1 MIIHSFLNLHQ
12 RLLQKQTSFGFFV
25 ITILLFAL
33 GDGIFSYQIPIWL
46 ESVFHDVALVGIV
59 LSSSSLIGFLCDL
72 TFPTLFSKRD
82 YRFFFAL
89 TFIIALATQLI
100 GLLSSSWLAA
110 FSVMA
115 MWGVYYELFLF
126 GLYHYLHT
134 EIEPSQHA
142 SGWGI
147 TEALRSLALVS
158 SPLLASMLFVLDIDP
173 FRISSVFFSISLL
186 ISLFI
191 YFRNRQQTKKILPN
205 PNKTFSFATFRVW
218 STFLGKIWPVY
229 LFFFCLIMVDATI
242 WSVGIFF
249 AEELRQISP
258 LGAFF
263 VPAYIVPTLLAPLFA
278 GKLAKHFGKKRSAFM
293 IAVPLSLTLFIGHWA
308 LHSPLW
314 HVGVMALAGCFAGL
328 ILTESEAIFE
338 DYVARLHRFSSEM
351 IGLVR
356 SASSLGYIIGP
367 LVAGMLAEFLGIVRT
382 LAVIGLL
389 PGIAGVFAF
398 FKMRGKTR
406 LPQQQLEQISAY

>member
-1 MIIHSFLNLHQ
+1 MPLCKLLSFHQ
-12 RLLQKQTSFGFFV
+12 HLRQKQTSFKFFIV
-25 ITILLFAL
+25 TVLLFAL
-33 GDGIFSYQIPIWL
+33 GDGVFSYQVPIWL
-46 ESVFHDVALVGIV
+46 EAVFHDVALVGIV
-59 LSSSSLIGFLCDL
+59 MSSSSLVGFLCDL
-72 TFPTLFSKRD
+72 SFPTLFAKRD
-82 YRFFFAL
+82 YRFFFVF
-89 TFIIALATQLI
+89 TFIIALSTQLL
-100 GLLSSSWLAA
+100 GLLSTSWLVAILI
-110 FSVMA
+110 MA
-115 MWGVYYELFLF
+115 LWGAYYELFLF

-147 TEALRSLALVS
+147 TEALRSLALVA
-158 SPLLASMLFVLDIDP
+158 SPLLVSMLFVLRIDP
-173 FRISSVFFSISLL
+173 FRLSSVFFGLSLL
-186 ISLFI
+186 ITLFMYI
-191 YFRNRQQTKKILPN
+191 RNRKQSAKSTHDPDKAL
-205 PNKTFSFATFRVW
+205 TFVTFRVW
-218 STFLGKIWPVY
+218 SAFLGKIWPIY

-278 GKLAKHFGKKRSAFM
+278 SKLARRLGKKRSAFM
-293 IAVPLSLTLFIGHWA
+293 IAIPLSLTLFIGHWV

-367 LVAGMLAEFLGIVRT
+367 LVAGSLAEVLGVERT

-389 PGIAGVFAF
+389 PGIAGIFAY

-406 LPQQQLEQISAY
+406 LPQQQLEEISAY

>member
-1 MIIHSFLNLHQ
+1 MPLGKLLSFHQ
-12 RLLQKQTSFGFFV
+12 NFRQKQTSFRFFIV
-25 ITILLFAL
+25 TVLLFAL
-33 GDGIFSYQIPIWL
+33 GDGAFSYQVPIWL

-59 LSSSSLIGFLCDL
+59 MSSSSLVGFLCDL
-72 TFPTLFSKRD
+72 SFPTLFAKRD

-89 TFIIALATQLI
+89 TLIVALSTQLF
-100 GLLSSSWLAA
+100 GLLSSSWLVAII
-110 FSVMA
+110 VMA
-115 MWGVYYELFLF
+115 LWGVYYELFVF

-147 TEALRSLALVS
+147 TEAVRATALVT
-158 SPLLASMLFVLDIDP
+158 SPLIVSLFLFLQLDP
-173 FRISSVFFSISLL
+173 FILSGLLFGISLMISLL
-186 ISLFI
+186 FFFTNKQHIVKITGES
-191 YFRNRQQTKKILPN
+191 TKA
-205 PNKTFSFATFRVW
+205 FSFVTFRVW
-218 STFLGKIWPVY
+218 SAFLGKIWPIY

-249 AEELRQISP
+249 AEQLRQISP

-263 VPAYIVPTLLAPLFA
+263 IPAYMVPVLVAPLFA
-278 GKLAKHFGKKRSAFM
+278 GRLARRFGKKRSAFI
-293 IAVPLSLTLFIGHWA
+293 IAIPLSLTLSIGHWA

-314 HVGVMALAGCFAGL
+314 HVGVMVLAGCFAGL

-356 SASSLGYIIGP
+356 SASSLGYIVGP
-367 LVAGMLAEFLGIVRT
+367 LVAGLLAEVLGTERT

-389 PGIAGVFAF
+389 PGIVGIFAY

-406 LPQQQLEQISAY
+406 LPQQHLEEISAY

>member
-1 MIIHSFLNLHQ
+1 MPLGKSLSFHQ
-12 RLLQKQTSFGFFV
+12 HLRQKQTSFRFFIV
-25 ITILLFAL
+25 TVLLFAL
-33 GDGIFSYQIPIWL
+33 GDGVFSYQVPIWL
-46 ESVFHDVALVGIV
+46 GSVFHDVALVGIV
-59 LSSSSLIGFLCDL
+59 MSSSSLVGFLCDL
-72 TFPTLFSKRD
+72 SFPTLFAKRE

-89 TFIIALATQLI
+89 TFIIALSTQLL
-100 GLLSSSWLAA
+100 GLLSSSWLVAILI
-110 FSVMA
+110 MA
-115 MWGVYYELFLF
+115 LWGAYYELFLF

-147 TEALRSLALVS
+147 TEALRSIALVT
-158 SPLLASMLFVLDIDP
+158 SPLIVSLFLVLRLDP
-173 FRISSVFFSISLL
+173 FILSSFLFGVSLVISSLFF
-186 ISLFI
+186 FTNKK
-191 YFRNRQQTKKILPN
+191 RVTKTTGEPEKA
-205 PNKTFSFATFRVW
+205 FSFVTFRVW
-218 STFLGKIWPVY
+218 STFLTKIWPVY
-229 LFFFCLIMVDATI
+229 LFYFCLIVFDATI

-249 AEELRQISP
+249 AEQLRQISP

-263 VPAYIVPTLLAPLFA
+263 IPAYIVPVLVAPLFA
-278 GKLAKHFGKKRSAFM
+278 GKLARRFGKKRSAFV
-293 IAVPLSLTLFIGHWA
+293 IAIPLSLTLFIGHWA

-314 HVGVMALAGCFAGL
+314 HVGVMVLAGCFAGL

-338 DYVARLHRFSSEM
+338 DYVTRLHRFSSEM

-367 LVAGMLAEFLGIVRT
+367 LVAGLLAEVLGIERT

-389 PGIAGVFAF
+389 PGMAGIFAY

-406 LPQQQLEQISAY
+406 LPQQQLEEISAY

>member
-1 MIIHSFLNLHQ
+1 MPLGKLLSFHQ
-12 RLLQKQTSFGFFV
+12 NFRQKQTSFRFFIV
-25 ITILLFAL
+25 TVLLFAL
-33 GDGIFSYQIPIWL
+33 GDGAFSYQVPIWL

-59 LSSSSLIGFLCDL
+59 MSSSSLVGFLCDL
-72 TFPTLFSKRD
+72 SFPTLFAKRD

-89 TFIIALATQLI
+89 TLIVALSTQLF
-100 GLLSSSWLAA
+100 GLLSSSWLVAII
-110 FSVMA
+110 VMA
-115 MWGVYYELFLF
+115 LWGVYYELFVF

-147 TEALRSLALVS
+147 TEAVRATALVT
-158 SPLLASMLFVLDIDP
+158 SPLIVSLFLFLQLDP
-173 FRISSVFFSISLL
+173 FILSGLLFGISLMISLL
-186 ISLFI
+186 FFFTNKQHIVKITGES
-191 YFRNRQQTKKILPN
+191 TKA
-205 PNKTFSFATFRVW
+205 FSFVTFRVW
-218 STFLGKIWPVY
+218 SAFLGKIWPIY

-249 AEELRQISP
+249 AEQLRQISP

-263 VPAYIVPTLLAPLFA
+263 IPAYMVPVLVAPLFA
-278 GKLAKHFGKKRSAFM
+278 GRLARRFGKKRSAFI
-293 IAVPLSLTLFIGHWA
+293 IAIPLSLTLSIGHWA

-356 SASSLGYIIGP
+356 SASSLGYIVGP
-367 LVAGMLAEFLGIVRT
+367 LVAGLLAEVLGTERT

-389 PGIAGVFAF
+389 PGIVGIFAY

-406 LPQQQLEQISAY
+406 LPQQHLEEISAY

>member
-1 MIIHSFLNLHQ
+1 MVLGKLLNFHQ
-12 RLLQKQTSFGFFV
+12 QLRQRETNFFFFV
-25 ITILLFAL
+25 VTILLFAL
-33 GDGIFSYQIPIWL
+33 GDGVFSYQVPIWL
-46 ESVFHDVALVGIV
+46 ESVFRDVALVGIV

-72 TFPTLFSKRD
+72 IFPTLFAKRN

-89 TFIIALATQLI
+89 TFMIALVTQLI

-110 FSVMA
+110 ISIMVL
-115 MWGVYYELFLF
+115 WGVYYELYEF
-126 GLYHYLHT
+126 GLYHFLHS

-147 TEALRSLALVS
+147 TEALRSIALVT
-158 SPLLASMLFVLDIDP
+158 SPLLVSLLFVLQIDP
-173 FRISSVFFSISLL
+173 FRLSSVFFGISLIISLL
-186 ISLFI
+186 IFI
-191 YFRNRQQTKKILPN
+191 RNKKRIIKNTHDPE
-205 PNKTFSFATFRVW
+205 KVFSFVTFRVW

-229 LFFFCLIMVDATI
+229 LFFFCLVMVDATI
-242 WSVGIFF
+242 WSVGIFL
-249 AEELRQISP
+249 AEELRQVSP

-263 VPAYIVPTLLAPLFA
+263 VPSYIIPTLLAPLFA
-278 GKLAKHFGKKRSAFM
+278 GKLARRFGKKRSAFM
-293 IAVPLSLTLFIGHWA
+293 IAIPLSLTLFIGHWS

-314 HVGVMALAGCFAGL
+314 HVGVMALAGCFAGM

-367 LVAGMLAEFLGIVRT
+367 LVAGLLAEVVGIERT

-406 LPQQQLEQISAY
+406 LPQQRLEEIVS

>member
-1 MIIHSFLNLHQ
+1 MVLHRFLSFRHQ
-12 RLLQKQTSFGFFV
+12 FRKKQTSFGFFI

-33 GDGIFSYQIPIWL
+33 GDGVFSYQVPIWL

-72 TFPTLFSKRD
+72 TFPTLFAKRD

-115 MWGVYYELFLF
+115 LWGVYYELFLF
-126 GLYHYLHT
+126 GLYHFLHS

-147 TEALRSLALVS
+147 TEALRSLALVT
-158 SPLLASMLFVLDIDP
+158 SPLLVSLLFVLQIDP
-173 FRISSVFFSISLL
+173 FRLSSIFFGISLM
-186 ISLFI
+186 ISLFLFI
-191 YFRNRQQTKKILPN
+191 KNKKRNIKSAHDPDKA
-205 PNKTFSFATFRVW
+205 FSFVTFRVW
-218 STFLGKIWPVY
+218 TTFLGKIWPVY

-263 VPAYIVPTLLAPLFA
+263 VPAYIVPTLLAPVFA
-278 GKLAKHFGKKRSAFM
+278 GKFARRFGKKRSAFM

-308 LHSPLW
+308 FHSPLW

-328 ILTESEAIFE
+328 IVTESEAIFE

-367 LVAGMLAEFLGIVRT
+367 LVAGLLAEVLGIERT

-389 PGIAGVFAF
+389 PGIAGIFAY

-406 LPQQQLEQISAY
+406 LPQQQLEEISAY

>member
-1 MIIHSFLNLHQ
+1 MPLGKLLSLHQ
-12 RLLQKQTSFGFFV
+12 QLRQKQLGFGFFV

-33 GDGIFSYQIPIWL
+33 GDGVFSYQVPIWL
-46 ESVFHDVALVGIV
+46 ESVFQDVALVGVV

-72 TFPTLFSKRD
+72 SFPTLFAKRD
-82 YRFFFAL
+82 YRFFFTL
-89 TFIIALATQLI
+89 TFITALATQLI
-100 GLLSSSWLAA
+100 GLLSSSWVAA
-110 FSVMA
+110 FVVMA
-115 MWGVYYELFLF
+115 LWGFYFELFEF
-126 GLYHYLHT
+126 GLYHFLHS

-147 TEALRSLALVS
+147 TEALRSLALVA
-158 SPLLASMLFVLDIDP
+158 SPLLVSMLFVLRIDP
-173 FRISSVFFSISLL
+173 FRLSSVFFGISLM
-186 ISLFI
+186 ISLIVFL
-191 YFRNRQQTKKILPN
+191 RNKKRIIKIVHDPD
-205 PNKTFSFATFRVW
+205 KAFSFVTFRVW
-218 STFLGKIWPVY
+218 STFLGKIWPIY
-229 LFFFCLIMVDATI
+229 LFFFCLVVVDATI

-278 GKLAKHFGKKRSAFM
+278 GKLARRFGKKRSAFV
-293 IAVPLSLTLFIGHWA
+293 IAIPLSLTLFIGHWT

-314 HVGVMALAGCFAGL
+314 HVAVMALAGCFAGM

-367 LVAGMLAEFLGIVRT
+367 LVAGLLAEVVGIERT

-406 LPQQQLEQISAY
+406 LPQQRLEEIVY